1 MEVEGGGSARAGE
14 EEDWRSGPMALLL
27 ESVRK
32 NTPVLIFC
40 RNNHKLLARVK
51 AFDRHFNMV
60 LENVKDL
67 WTEVQRGSGTDG
79 EGGRSKAVTRDRY
92 IAKMFLRG
100 DSVVLVLRD
109 PMAAT
114 AKAAELPT

>member
-40 RNNHKLLARVK
+40 RNNHKLLARVN

-114 AKAAELPT
+114 AKAAELP